1 MKQLI
6 FITILKLLLPVLVQA
21 QSNVIQ
27 KLVVPSKV
35 SVNAFNKIIP
45 AIGTY
50 SFKNLNGEDL
60 PGNNLLSFLNGQP
73 LIRLT
78 GVFRKSAFIFTEFSF
93 PDVMENTMNGINAGW
108 VNTYDDHIP
117 ELFKDAPSLFT
128 IKGIISF

>member
-6 FITILKLLLPVLVQA
+6 LIIILKLLLPVLIHA

-35 SVNAFNKIIP
+35 SVNIFNKTFPVIDK
-45 AIGTY
+45 Y
-50 SFKNLNGEDL
+50 CFKNFTDEER
-60 PGNNLLSFLNGQP
+60 PGNNLLAFLNGQP
-73 LIRLT
+73 IINLPR
-78 GVFRKSAFIFTEFSF
+78 VFRKATLIFTEFSF
-93 PDVMENTMNGINAGW
+93 PDLMENTVNGINAGW

>member
-6 FITILKLLLPVLVQA
+6 LITILKLLLPVLVQA
-21 QSNVIQ
+21 QSNIIQ

-60 PGNNLLSFLNGQP
+60 PGNNLLSFLNGHP

-78 GVFRKSAFIFTEFSF
+78 RVFRKSAFIFTEFSF